1 MELPLN
7 LHTQYITNDK
17 NERVSVIIPI
27 NEFEQMIEDFEDLQ
41 IVAQR
46 KDEESISHQ
55 DILKELKQDGII

>member
-17 NERVSVIIPI
+17 NEWVSIIIPI

-46 KDEESISHQ
+46 KNEELLSHQ